1 LRPKVRRM
9 PIVVLALA
17 AILLA
22 AMLFTIW
29 ALEKGKIKSR
39 HGYQG
44 ALFAPGEYAMATLSD
59 PYTFSSS
66 RTRL

>member
-1 LRPKVRRM
+1 MRPGDFKTLGL
-9 PIVVLALA
+9 VLALA
-17 AILLA
+17 ALLLA

-44 ALFAPGEYAMATLSD
+44 SLTSPGVGVTAALPDQYL
-59 PYTFSSS
+59 SSS
-66 RTRL
+66 LTSL